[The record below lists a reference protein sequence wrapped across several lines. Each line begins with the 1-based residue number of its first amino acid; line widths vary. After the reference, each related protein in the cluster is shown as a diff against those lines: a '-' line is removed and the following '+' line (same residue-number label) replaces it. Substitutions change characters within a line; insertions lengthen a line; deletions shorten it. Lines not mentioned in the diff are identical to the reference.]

1 MTDLP
6 QHGLLKGK
14 RRGRYYVHTIQKTYA
29 VYLGALLFTYSVA
42 LFGLAFVAPYVMPAI
57 TLISSGPLEER
68 EIAATQFLV
77 LGQTIWP
84 AIVVLILACAAF
96 SIYLTHRLAGPLYR
110 LEQTAKELV
119 GGNLSLRIR
128 LRKEDQLQELA
139 EVANE
144 ALENLEQAFGEIRA
158 REANSRGALRQVVD
172 EMRVQPAA
180 DHGRLETLEKALKE
194 GEQIDAVLQRFRF
207 SDPR

>member
-1 MTDLP
+1 
-6 QHGLLKGK
+6 
-14 RRGRYYVHTIQKTYA
+14 
-29 VYLGALLFTYSVA
+29 
-42 LFGLAFVAPYVMPAI
+42 MPAI
-57 TLISSGPLEER
+57 KLISSGPLEER

-128 LRKEDQLQELA
+128 LRKGDQL
-139 EVANE
+139 
-144 ALENLEQAFGEIRA
+144 
-158 REANSRGALRQVVD
+158 
-172 EMRVQPAA
+172 
-180 DHGRLETLEKALKE
+180 
-194 GEQIDAVLQRFRF
+194 
-207 SDPR
+207 

>member
-29 VYLGALLFTYSVA
+29 VYIGALLFIYSVA

-57 TLISSGPLEER
+57 KLISSGPLEER

-84 AIVVLILACAAF
+84 ATVVLILACA
-96 SIYLTHRLAGPLYR
+96 
-110 LEQTAKELV
+110 
-119 GGNLSLRIR
+119 SL
-128 LRKEDQLQELA
+128 
-139 EVANE
+139 
-144 ALENLEQAFGEIRA
+144 
-158 REANSRGALRQVVD
+158 
-172 EMRVQPAA
+172 
-180 DHGRLETLEKALKE
+180 
-194 GEQIDAVLQRFRF
+194 
-207 SDPR
+207 